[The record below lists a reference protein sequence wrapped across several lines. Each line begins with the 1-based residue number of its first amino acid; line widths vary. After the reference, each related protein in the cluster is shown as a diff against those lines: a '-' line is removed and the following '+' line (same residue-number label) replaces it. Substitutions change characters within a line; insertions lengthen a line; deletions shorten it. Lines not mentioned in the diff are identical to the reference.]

1 VGLVDGEMRSEDFH
15 EVALTVYRLFSRPID
30 EEDSIDRIIYDKK

>member
-1 VGLVDGEMRSEDFH
+1 
-15 EVALTVYRLFSRPID
+15 VALTVYRLFSRPID